1 MLQENDY
8 HASTMEKG
16 TYFLAGLRELKRRYK
31 VIGDVD
37 GLGLALRMEMCGS
50 DGFTPDRALL
60 DRMVDIGMS
69 GTLDARGRRMGLV
82 LDVGGYYK
90 NVVTLAPSL
99 EITHAEIDLGL
110 ELLEQC
116 LTRALAQAP
125 H

>member
-1 MLQENDY
+1 MRT
-8 HASTMEKG
+8 SWP
-16 TYFLAGLRELKRRYK
+16 GLRELKRRHK

-50 DGFTPDRALL
+50 DGFTPDRALM

-69 GTLDARGRRMGLV
+69 GTLDARGRKVGLV

-99 EITHAEIDLGL
+99 EITHEEIDLGL